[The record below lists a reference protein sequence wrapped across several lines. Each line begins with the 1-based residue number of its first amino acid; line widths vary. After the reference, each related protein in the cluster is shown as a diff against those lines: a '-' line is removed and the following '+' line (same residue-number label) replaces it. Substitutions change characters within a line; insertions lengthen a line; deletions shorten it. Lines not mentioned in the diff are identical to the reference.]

1 MTRKTIALDDLLAK
15 QGQDIGVSGW
25 HEVPQERINEFADL
39 TADPQWIHIDEAR
52 AAKESPFGGTIA
64 HGFLTL
70 SLLSAMAID
79 VLPTIEGQAMGINYG
94 FDKVRFLNPVRA
106 GSKVRGHFKL
116 LSAERRNDNQVLFRY
131 GITVEIDGVDKPA
144 IACEWLSLAILG

>member
-1 MTRKTIALDDLLAK
+1 
-15 QGQDIGVSGW
+15 
-25 HEVPQERINEFADL
+25 
-39 TADPQWIHIDEAR
+39 
-52 AAKESPFGGTIA
+52 
-64 HGFLTL
+64 
-70 SLLSAMAID
+70 MAID

-116 LSAERRNDNQVLFRY
+116 LSAERRNDTQVLFRY
-131 GITVEIDGVDKPA
+131 GISVEIDGVDKPA